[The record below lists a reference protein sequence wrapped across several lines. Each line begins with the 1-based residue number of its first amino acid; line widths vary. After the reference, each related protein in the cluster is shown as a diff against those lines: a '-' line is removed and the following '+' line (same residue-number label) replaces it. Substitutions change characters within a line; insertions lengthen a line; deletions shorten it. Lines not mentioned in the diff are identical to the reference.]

1 MRSGHPQH
9 RPFGG
14 RLIMCPGCVSD
25 ADALLVAAGGM
36 IAAGTTSLRRLR
48 RHLRVHVPEADTG
61 TECAPAAPIATDRER
76 P

>member
-9 RPFGG
+9 RHCGG

-25 ADALLVAAGGM
+25 ADALLVAASGM
-36 IAAGTTSLRRLR
+36 IAAGTTSFRRLR
-48 RHLRVHVPEADTG
+48 RRLRVPVPEADTG
-61 TECAPAAPIATDRER
+61 TECTPAALLKTDDDR